1 METEDR
7 RNKIEERSKREHLNK
22 GSLKTSQMKKQEE
35 DWGQRKKSDYLREK
49 TEDRRK
55 IAMKPKD

>member
-7 RNKIEERSKREHLNK
+7 RNKIEDRRQKGALK

-35 DWGQRKKSDYLREK
+35 DWGQRKKEWLPQREDWRQK
-49 TEDRRK
+49 EDSNET
-55 IAMKPKD
+55 

>member
-7 RNKIEERSKREHLNK
+7 RNKIEDRRQKGALK

-35 DWGQRKKSDYLREK
+35 DWGQRKKSDLTSERRLK
-49 TEDRRK
+49 TEGR
-55 IAMKPKD
+55 

>member
-7 RNKIEERSKREHLNK
+7 RNKIEERRQKGALK

-35 DWGQRKKSDYLREK
+35 DWGQRKE
-49 TEDRRK
+49 
-55 IAMKPKD
+55 

>member
-7 RNKIEERSKREHLNK
+7 RNKIEERRQKGALK

-35 DWGQRKKSDYLREK
+35 DWVQRKRVTTSERRLK
-49 TEDRRK
+49 TERR
-55 IAMKPKD
+55 